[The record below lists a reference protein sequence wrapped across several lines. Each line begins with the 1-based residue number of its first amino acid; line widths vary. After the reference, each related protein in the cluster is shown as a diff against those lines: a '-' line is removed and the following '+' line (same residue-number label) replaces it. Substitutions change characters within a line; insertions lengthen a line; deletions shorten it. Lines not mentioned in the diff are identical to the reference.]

1 MKSSAAATIRRKVLR
16 SRDRFWRTEDF
27 EGSPAAVASELSRL
41 ADAGDL
47 ERVRRGVYWRGRK
60 TRFGATVPAPVN
72 ALRELVS
79 SEEAVGAA
87 GWYATNLLGLS
98 TQVAPQP
105 VVAVTSRP
113 PTGLPGVKII
123 DRSSRVARREARL
136 NETEVTLLEALD
148 GWDKY
153 VELDREAALARFV
166 DIVRSPDVRLA
177 RLIQAARTE
186 APRVRDR
193 LRDVLEHGGWTAEAH
208 GIRPGRATLKRVP
221 ADGEAKGL
229 P

>member
-1 MKSSAAATIRRKVLR
+1 MTSSTASQIRRRVLR

-27 EGSPAAVASELSRL
+27 AGSPPAVNTELSRL
-41 ADAGDL
+41 ADAGEL

-60 TRFGATVPAPVN
+60 TRFGTTVPPPVA

-105 VVAVTSRP
+105 VVAVTTRS
-113 PTGLPGVKII
+113 PTGLPGVKVI
-123 DRSSRVARREARL
+123 DRSARVGRREAHL
-136 NETEVTLLEALD
+136 NQTEVTLLEALD

-153 VELDREAALARFV
+153 VELDHAAALARFV
-166 DIVRSPDVRLA
+166 EILRGADIRLP
-177 RLIQAARTE
+177 RLVQAARTE
-186 APRVRDR
+186 APRVRER
-193 LRDVLEHGGWTAEAH
+193 LREALRHGGCTSEAERVPPA
-208 GIRPGRATLKRVP
+208 RGRARPSATQP
-221 ADGEAKGL
+221 

>member
-1 MKSSAAATIRRKVLR
+1 M
-16 SRDRFWRTEDF
+16 
-27 EGSPAAVASELSRL
+27 
-41 ADAGDL
+41 ADSGEL

-60 TRFGATVPAPVN
+60 TRFGATVPPPVG

-79 SEEAVGAA
+79 TEEAVGAA

-105 VVAVTSRP
+105 VVAVTTRS
-113 PTGLPGVKII
+113 PTGLPGVKVI
-123 DRSSRVARREARL
+123 DRSARVGRREAHL

-153 VELDREAALARFV
+153 VEIDHAAALARFV
-166 DIVRSPDVRLA
+166 DIVRGMDIRLP

-186 APRVRDR
+186 APRVRER
-193 LRDVLEHGGWTAEAH
+193 LREVLQHGGWASEAD
-208 GIRPGRATLKRVP
+208 RVPPARATARRRSAKRETG
-221 ADGEAKGL
+221 GET
-229 P
+229 

>member
-1 MKSSAAATIRRKVLR
+1 M
-16 SRDRFWRTEDF
+16 
-27 EGSPAAVASELSRL
+27 ELSRL
-41 ADAGDL
+41 ADAGEL
-47 ERVRRGVYWRGRK
+47 ERVRRGVYWRGRR
-60 TRFGATVPAPVN
+60 TRFGATTPSPVA

-79 SEEAVGAA
+79 TEEAVGAA

-105 VVAVTSRP
+105 VVAVTTRP

-123 DRSSRVARREARL
+123 DRSARVGRREAHL

-153 VELDREAALARFV
+153 VELDDEAALALFV
-166 DIVRSPDVRLA
+166 DILRGKDVRLQ

-193 LRDVLEHGGWTAEAH
+193 LRKVLERGGWTAEAQR
-208 GIRPGRATLKRVP
+208 IPPARASMRRVSANREERGVP
-221 ADGEAKGL
+221 
-229 P
+229 

>member
-1 MKSSAAATIRRKVLR
+1 M
-16 SRDRFWRTEDF
+16 
-27 EGSPAAVASELSRL
+27 ELSRL
-41 ADAGDL
+41 ADSGEL

-60 TRFGATVPAPVN
+60 TRFGPTVPPPVD

-105 VVAVTSRP
+105 VVAVTTRS
-113 PTGLPGVKII
+113 PTGLPGVKVI
-123 DRSSRVARREARL
+123 DRSARVGRREAHL
-136 NETEVTLLEALD
+136 NETEVTVLEALD

-153 VELDREAALARFV
+153 VELDHATALARFI
-166 DIVRSPDVRLA
+166 DILGGPDVRLS
-177 RLIQAARTE
+177 RLVQASRTE

-193 LRDVLEHGGWTAEAH
+193 LREVLLGGGWTSEAERVPPA
-208 GIRPGRATLKRVP
+208 RATVRRP
-221 ADGEAKGL
+221 SADRQADGAS
-229 P
+229 